1 MNGRVAAFRINGDFA
16 NPIDAN
22 YRIRIEIVRLVGH
35 AIASWIPVDGAAPVC
50 INSAI
55 VNACISVEVSHDVEV
70 IDGTRRPSTIAEP
83 NTRHCYT
90 RRGGVGDYVA
100 GGIQQPGLSRNR
112 ESAAGSSSK
121 GRDSTAIGSRA
132 KENTEGQEHNVHYFR
147 VIPRPLRLKALLIGQ
162 QKTGYLYSSA
172 VESTSGSLLDIP
184 CRAGWGSFQE

>member
-100 GGIQQPGLSRNR
+100 CGIQQPGLSRNR

-132 KENTEGQEHNVHYFR
+132 KENTEVPGAQR
-147 VIPRPLRLKALLIGQ
+147 ALFSCHP
-162 QKTGYLYSSA
+162 SSA
-172 VESTSGSLLDIP
+172 KAKSTANRSTKNRISLFEC
-184 CRAGWGSFQE
+184 CRKYVRLAA